1 MLVLGEMDSIMSYF
15 IFVVLSFWVLLIE
28 YVCVRLI
35 VMVSFSDFVF
45 IDK

>member
-15 IFVVLSFWVLLIE
+15 IFVVLSFGVLLIE